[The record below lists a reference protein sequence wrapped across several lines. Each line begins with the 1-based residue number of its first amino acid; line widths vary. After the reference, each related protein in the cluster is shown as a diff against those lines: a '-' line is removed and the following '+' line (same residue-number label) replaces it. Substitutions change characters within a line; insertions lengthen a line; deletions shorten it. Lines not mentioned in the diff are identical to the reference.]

1 MDNQF
6 RLCYIGCM
14 TVSGLIPVLQVAIGP
29 VVLISGAGLL
39 LLSLTN
45 RLGRVV
51 DRGRSLAGE
60 LRTPP
65 RTKRPSIATQLKS
78 LRYRAHLLQQAI
90 IFAVVCLLLAVALII
105 ALFFITALQFETA
118 WLISVLF
125 FCSLGSLAASLVFF
139 LRELNQSLIA
149 FRLDIGE

>member
-1 MDNQF
+1 
-6 RLCYIGCM
+6 M

-51 DRGRSLAGE
+51 DRGRNLAGE
-60 LRTPP
+60 MRSISAL
-65 RTKRPSIATQLKS
+65 KRPSITIQLQS
-78 LRYRAHLLQQAI
+78 LRHRASMLQKAI
-90 IFAVVCLLLAVALII
+90 IFAVLCLLLAVALII
-105 ALFFITALQFETA
+105 SLFSITAAQIETP
-118 WLISVLF
+118 WLISILF
-125 FCSLGSLAASLVFF
+125 FCSLGSLAVSLVFF